1 MCNPICFPHRDD
13 SLYLSC
19 KTSARTQLESIEN
32 FLDDNHVG
40 RFLELL
46 WGGVTVRATTDALQI
61 ANVLSVKV
69 NNTLDVYY
77 QSTQNPDGGFGNT
90 PDLNTTAAT
99 VRGLSYLS
107 VNWSQ
112 LHNWEIFGY
121 YNTCM
126 IRILYENVSKTT
138 GYIEGIPV
146 NDLSNEKGQI

>member
-1 MCNPICFPHRDD
+1 M
-13 SLYLSC
+13 
-19 KTSARTQLESIEN
+19 
-32 FLDDNHVG
+32 
-40 RFLELL
+40 ELL